1 MHLDHSHTKAILIG
15 NSEYPHWP
23 KGDIKNIRVNLEKLK
38 GVLCDS
44 QYVGIKDH
52 PDNFIEL
59 LNESKVEIQLKVNE
73 FIRKCTPDD
82 NLIIYYA
89 GHGLLDIEDMK
100 KLYLATSDTR
110 IDTKKITC
118 ISSEELKEPLMKCK
132 AGNKIMILD
141 CCYAA
146 KAAGLQSD
154 AASMSGNY
162 WGNTEGVYFLMS
174 SDVDE
179 PSRFD
184 PDDNTIPTFFTQKL
198 VQTIA
203 EGTDSDRAIWTL
215 DDLFGVMKQKW
226 DKKIAPE
233 PINLTF
239 KGVGGMPFC
248 YNQYVLAKTKRTTI
262 NDDLKKWEDVEA
274 DPTDENIQEFI
285 LNCNDP
291 QLKKK
296 ALAFWDKVNKDWE
309 LLSYALAEETFDALR
324 KFIDENDPVKPVL
337 KAATEK
343 MRSIS
348 AENRNRSLSRPTAR
362 TRSGSIENIGIAA
375 PGSVNAERSKPGND

>member
-1 MHLDHSHTKAILIG
+1 MQLDHSHTKAILIG

-23 KGDIKNIRVNLEKLK
+23 KGDIKNISVNLEKLK
-38 GVLCDS
+38 SVLCDS

-52 PDNFIEL
+52 PDHYIEL

-184 PDDNTIPTFFTQKL
+184 PEDNTIPTFFTQKL

-203 EGTDSDRAIWTL
+203 EGTDSDRTIWTL

-226 DKKIAPE
+226 DKTIAPE

-248 YNQYVLAKTKRTTI
+248 YNQYVLAKSKKTTA
-262 NDDLKKWEDVEA
+262 NDDMKKWEDVEA
-274 DPTDENIQEFI
+274 DPTDKSIQEFI
-285 LNCNDP
+285 VNCKDQ
-291 QLKKK
+291 QLKIR
-296 ALAFWDKVNKDWE
+296 ALDFWGKMKNDWD
-309 LLSYALAEETFDALR
+309 LLSAAIAEGTFEALR
-324 KFIDENDPVKPVL
+324 KFIMENDPVKPVL
-337 KAATEK
+337 KVATEK
-343 MRSIS
+343 MTFINT
-348 AENRNRSLSRPTAR
+348 ENRNRSLNRPAVR
-362 TRSGSIENIGIAA
+362 TRSDSIENLGVTA
-375 PGSVNAERSKPGND
+375 PGSANADRNTPGNN